1 MPEQDRRVVKTKRA
15 IRNAFA
21 ELLTTREMDDITISD
36 IAEVADINRKTFYSH
51 YAGIHDLVAEIENE
65 IVASFDDV
73 LAMIDLGQTL
83 ENPYPVFARL
93 TDIINSDMDFYTH
106 LMRVNRNSSLI
117 NKLSETLKARMM
129 AVIAGQSTLDGAKL
143 ELAVEYVSSGMFSA
157 YQRWFNSERGQSIEE
172 ISSLI
177 SMITVNGVSSLFILP
192 IFAPI
197 NQGKHSRT
205 GMRTDDGANC

>member
-21 ELLTTREMDDITISD
+21 ELLTTREMDDITIRD

-51 YAGIHDLVAEIENE
+51 YSGVHDVVAEIENE

-73 LAMIDLGQTL
+73 LAMLDLSQTL
-83 ENPYPVFARL
+83 QNPYPVFARL
-93 TDIINSDMDFYTH
+93 TEIINSDMDFYTH

-117 NKLSETLKARMM
+117 TKLSDTLKSHILA
-129 AVIAGQSTLDGAKL
+129 AVAEQSTLDAATL

-157 YQRWFNSERGQSIEE
+157 YQRWFNSERSQSIEE
-172 ISSLI
+172 ISSLVSI
-177 SMITVNGVSSLFILP
+177 ITVNGVSSLFMLP
-192 IFAPI
+192 VSAPI
-197 NQGKHSRT
+197 
-205 GMRTDDGANC
+205 D